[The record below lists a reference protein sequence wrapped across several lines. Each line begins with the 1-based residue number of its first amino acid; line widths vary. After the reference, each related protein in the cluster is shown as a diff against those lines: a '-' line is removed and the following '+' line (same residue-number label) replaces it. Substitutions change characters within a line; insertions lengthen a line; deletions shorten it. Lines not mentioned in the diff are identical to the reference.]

1 MLSVRE
7 WVIDMA
13 IVLAAGVVLAALGP
27 FDSYQLGDFADRLAY
42 WLPATL
48 IGYAIFRPTGALIL
62 WLARRMAFPLWSA
75 ILGSVLLAAIPGTI
89 AIAMFGGYDWGKLLP
104 ATALFPLYVNVALVG
119 ALIMAVFVLL
129 QRPVAAPAEQGA
141 PVAAPS
147 SAVSAQPPEPAFLDR
162 LPPGFPQP
170 LVALEMEDHYVRAH
184 GQNGRSELVLLRM
197 RDAVAELA
205 GMEGERVHRSWWV
218 ARAAVTGKRRDGR
231 NLVLTLDGG
240 LQAPVAR
247 DRVADLKAKGWI

>member
-1 MLSVRE
+1 MLNVRK
-7 WVIDMA
+7 WVIDLS

-27 FDSYQLGDFADRLAY
+27 FDSYAIGGFAERLAY

-62 WLARRMAFPLWSA
+62 WLAGRMHFPLWSA
-75 ILGSVLLAAIPGTI
+75 TLVAVLLAAVPATA
-89 AIAMFGGYDWGKLLP
+89 AIALFGGYRVDQLLP

-119 ALIMAVFVLL
+119 ALIMAVFVLM
-129 QRPVAAPAEQGA
+129 QRPAAAPAEQVTTA
-141 PVAAPS
+141 PE
-147 SAVSAQPPEPAFLDR
+147 QPPAPAFLDR

-197 RDAVAELA
+197 RDAVAELHGVA
-205 GMEGERVHRSWWV
+205 GERVHRSWWV